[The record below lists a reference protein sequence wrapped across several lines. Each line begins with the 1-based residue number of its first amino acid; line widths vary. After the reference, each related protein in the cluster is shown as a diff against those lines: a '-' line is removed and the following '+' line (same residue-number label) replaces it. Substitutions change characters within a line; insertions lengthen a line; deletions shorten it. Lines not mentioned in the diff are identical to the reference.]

1 VAING
6 ESCILALPHGNTTFR
21 FTSVKPYLTPNLTLI
36 TQIEGIEVEPTGE
49 ESSTELTALP
59 VKRGRGR
66 LRRNPDIFVF
76 L

>member
-1 VAING
+1 MAING

-21 FTSVKPYLTPNLTLI
+21 FTSIKLYLTLNLTLT
-36 TQIEGIEVEPTGE
+36 TQIEGIEVEPTSE
-49 ESSTELTALP
+49 ESSTKPIALP